1 VLLVLS
7 AADGNV
13 DNNEWLNCLLKNALY
28 MQLCCAKHILFQVDF
43 DKSFDAI
50 YDNDAL
56 ASFFL
61 SKED

>member
-13 DNNEWLNCLLKNALY
+13 DNNEWLICLLKDALY

-43 DKSFDAI
+43 DKTFDAI
-50 YDNDAL
+50 CDNDA
-56 ASFFL
+56 
-61 SKED
+61 